1 MKDLKVKDRVRLL
14 KMGDDPDPITPGTMG
29 TIVGIYP
36 QGSTWAQ
43 VDVKWDNGRNLMLVI
58 PPDQVEKVV
67 VAK

>member
-1 MKDLKVKDRVRLL
+1 
-14 KMGDDPDPITPGTMG
+14 MGDDPDPITPGTMG